1 MAVGYLLCRRPSC
14 LPLYRSYSGP
24 AFYILTEFFNPQQ
37 LHMVAVVEGLRWCRE
52 FGHFS
57 SYATTIVTSTL
68 ALRTALAGPLYTF
81 TEKNQALIASAHY
94 ESSLVA
100 SSPRYAV
107 RQKNGMVDT
116 RLQNS
121 LYRRTYAQKCQ
132 ELGCHPLKSVIF
144 GMFQLPFWMTAT
156 FGLRNACGL
165 QLTPLLYW
173 PPMIPEFV
181 AEGLT
186 SPTTSLGLIALTA
199 IVTTLNVEIGHLRRV
214 YGFATARSMPADSQ
228 GAAPKSISVVV
239 PPRLPWQLKFAH
251 GVCGL
256 GAFLLTTVSFVAP
269 SALVIFWCTSAS
281 HQLILHLLH
290 LSPRVRAFLGI
301 VSTPIDAKHPYQA
314 LWAVAKRHY
323 RLLRWLSST

>member
-121 LYRRTYAQKCQ
+121 LVGEAIIPLFLDRR
-132 ELGCHPLKSVIF
+132 
-144 GMFQLPFWMTAT
+144 
-156 FGLRNACGL
+156 
-165 QLTPLLYW
+165 LLIDW